1 MPPRTTDSTPERHD
15 DDRAPSTDPEPEK
28 RLGGPAAGAGADEPA
43 PQDSAPAAG
52 GANGAGA
59 NGPQTTSKD
68 PTGLGHARPATAD
81 PEHDETGSRRA
92 VAGAETGDVEART
105 START
110 GTGEAEPRTATTD
123 PEPDETK
130 SQTAAARRGTDEAV
144 ARRSTTRTETGEAE
158 NQTNTARTETGEA
171 ASRTATADPET
182 GDAETR
188 TNTARTETSEASPR
202 TSTAHTETGG
212 AEDRTNTAHAETGGA
227 EGSAGSCGGGRAGLS
242 ALGED
247 RSGSGTGSDGAS
259 RLRPAASDSRAE
271 PGAGQRVAA
280 MRRVADGGRRW
291 RALHLAGCAVLL
303 AVAVT
308 GGAVAIGGVQDRGA
322 GVDAMSAAGALSP
335 GDLAR
340 GDLDAGIASLQKHL
354 RAQPRDFGGW
364 ATLGVAYVEQAR
376 TKGDPSR
383 YPQADRALKRSLA
396 LEPGNDQALAGQ
408 AALAAARHD
417 FPGALNHADRAL
429 KQNPYNERALCTRV
443 DALVELG
450 RYDDAAKAAET
461 ADDRRPGVPVFTR
474 YAYVHELRGDVRTAR
489 EVLERALSSAN
500 APSDVAYVA
509 TALGQLAWNQGE
521 YKTALGHYARA
532 LAADDAYLPAL
543 EGRARAQAASGDRA
557 GAVAGL
563 EQVVARFPLPGPLV
577 ALGELYEERGADGD
591 RARAGDQYALVDA
604 WTALA
609 RAGGV
614 NADLDS
620 AMAAADHGDKKE
632 ALRAARAEWERRH
645 SVHTA
650 DALAWAL
657 HVNGRDEEA
666 LPYAR
671 RATATGYRNAA
682 FLYHRGVIERA
693 TGGDD
698 EARAH
703 LKAALDLN
711 PGFSP
716 LGAREAR
723 TALKDLE
730 GNR

>member
-1 MPPRTTDSTPERHD
+1 MPPRTTDSTPERPD
-15 DDRAPSTDPEPEK
+15 DDHAPSTAPEPC
-28 RLGGPAAGAGADEPA
+28 AGDDAPA
-43 PQDSAPAAG
+43 PPPAG
-52 GANGAGA
+52 
-59 NGPQTTSKD
+59 
-68 PTGLGHARPATAD
+68 
-81 PEHDETGSRRA
+81 
-92 VAGAETGDVEART
+92 V
-105 START
+105 
-110 GTGEAEPRTATTD
+110 GEAEETAS
-123 PEPDETK
+123 PPPAGE
-130 SQTAAARRGTDEAV
+130 DEA
-144 ARRSTTRTETGEAE
+144 EE
-158 NQTNTARTETGEA
+158 
-171 ASRTATADPET
+171 TADV
-182 GDAETR
+182 
-188 TNTARTETSEASPR
+188 
-202 TSTAHTETGG
+202 
-212 AEDRTNTAHAETGGA
+212 GA
-227 EGSAGSCGGGRAGLS
+227 EGEEEKKTEK
-242 ALGED
+242 ED
-247 RSGSGTGSDGAS
+247 KAE
-259 RLRPAASDSRAE
+259 ADS
-271 PGAGQRVAA
+271 GQRVVAV
-280 MRRVADGGRRW
+280 RRAADGGRRW
-291 RALHLAGCAVLL
+291 RALHLTGCAVLL

-308 GGAVAIGGVQDRGA
+308 GGAIAVGGGQDRGA
-322 GVDAMSAAGALSP
+322 GVDAVSAAGVLSP

-340 GDLDAGIASLQKHL
+340 GDLDTGIASLQQHL
-354 RAQPRDFGGW
+354 RAQPRDFGSW

-383 YPQADRALKRSLA
+383 YPQAQRALKRSLG

-417 FPGALNHADRAL
+417 FPGALAHADRAL
-429 KQNPYNERALCTRV
+429 KQNPFNERALCTRI

-450 RYDDAAKAAET
+450 RYDDAAKAADI
-461 ADDRRPGVPVFTR
+461 ADDRRPGIPVFTR
-474 YAYVHELRGDVRTAR
+474 YAYVRELRGDVRTAR
-489 EVLERALSSAN
+489 EVLERALNSAH
-500 APSDVAYVA
+500 APADVAYVA

-521 YKTALGHYARA
+521 YKTALDHYARA

-543 EGRARAQAASGDRA
+543 EGRARAQAASGERKA
-557 GAVAGL
+557 AVRGL

-577 ALGELYEERGADGD
+577 ALGELYEDRGADGD
-591 RARAGDQYALVDA
+591 RAKAGDQYALVDA

-609 RAGGV
+609 RAGGA
-614 NADLDS
+614 NTDLET
-620 AMAAADHGDKKE
+620 ALAAADHGDGKE
-632 ALRAARAEWERRH
+632 ALRAARAEWDRRH

-693 TGGDD
+693 TGDRR

-723 TALKDLE
+723 TALKDME